1 MLFQPT
7 NVTPSSLGELGN
19 GTVDATQ
26 DLTVSWQVNGSSPMV
41 AYSIT
46 IYLNNA
52 SSTQKYTTGKL
63 TTNCPFYGTNYAG
76 EVEFFSHKITAA
88 TLSSAG
94 ISNGNNYKL
103 VIRQWW
109 NANDSVTQSSASAF
123 ITRAAPSLTLTS
135 ISSPVA
141 TRSYTFTATYTQAQ
155 GDTLNW
161 VRWMLAVDGSEDSPI
176 YDTGYIYGTTDLQFT
191 YDGLFRDTTYTVRC
205 MVQTENGI
213 NADTGWTDFYVYY
226 DVADIEGAV
235 VAAKACGRSAV
246 EVTWPLIKSI
256 PGEATGDYL
265 LTANGVSLPTD
276 SYIEWDTVNMD
287 PMSFAS
293 PWTLFMKFQIMN
305 ESVDPITI
313 TQSGDDIELT
323 YDRSTKDLD
332 LLVDGT
338 SVYNVPDVEPFA
350 VITLII
356 SQDTVWIRVED
367 LVGGLYPAE
376 DLYPSVDLYPSSTYN
391 RVLTLTSPFTDQ
403 STITG
408 LQINGNMLCYYLK
421 VSQGD
426 PSAAVIQ
433 AAWQEGNWVPALD
446 DYAYFFANFSVN
458 INGGILDAIGEPITS
473 LSIYRRDATETVSTP
488 VATVGI
494 NDTSFYDYGV
504 RSQQGPYVYQV
515 FPVGATTYAS
525 VPMLSNPISP
535 CFWDWSLL
543 SCTKRSDSTYRVD
556 AEYRFGK
563 NLVSG
568 RVGNNNSPFISQN
581 FTQYPTVQMSP
592 VNWKSGSLESFIGY
606 VDYTN
611 GQNTYSD
618 TIMLRDAIYKLS
630 TSTNPLFLKN
640 RKGDLLSV
648 RISAEISMETLDN
661 TKEQAQTVSI
671 PWVEIGT
678 TSGVSIT
685 VNPGEALFSG
695 GESA

>member
-7 NVTPSSLGELGN
+7 NVSPSSLGELGN

-88 TLSSAG
+88 QLSSAG
-94 ISNGNNYKL
+94 ISNGNSYKL
-103 VIRQWW
+103 VIKQWW
-109 NANDSVTQSSASAF
+109 SANDAVTQSSASAF
-123 ITRAAPSLTLTS
+123 VTRAAPSLTLTS

-141 TRSYTFTATYTQAQ
+141 TRSYTFTATYTQTQ

-161 VRWMLAVDGSEDSPI
+161 VRWMLAVDGNEDDPI

-191 YDGLFRDTTYTVRC
+191 YDGLFRDTNYTVRC

-226 DVADIEGAV
+226 DVAEIEGAV

-256 PGEATGDYL
+256 PGEATGTYT
-265 LTANGVSLPTD
+265 LTGSGVYLPTG
-276 SYIEWDTVNMD
+276 SSIEWDTVNAQA
-287 PMSFAS
+287 MSFES
-293 PWTLFMKFQIMN
+293 PWTLFFKCQIQN
-305 ESVDPITI
+305 GDVVPISI
-313 TQSGDDIELT
+313 TQSGDSIDLS
-323 YDRSTKDLD
+323 YDRTTKELD
-332 LLVDGT
+332 LMVDGT

-350 VITLII
+350 VITLIV
-356 SQDTVWIRVED
+356 SQDTMWLRIED
-367 LVGGLYPAE
+367 QFGGLYPAE
-376 DLYPSVDLYPSSTYN
+376 DLYPYNYLYPKAAAD
-391 RVLTLTSPFTDQ
+391 RLRRLTSPFTGQ
-403 STITG
+403 STITSI
-408 LQINGNMLCYYLK
+408 QINGNISSPYIK
-421 VSQGD
+421 VIKGD
-426 PSAAVIQ
+426 PSDAVIQ
-433 AAWQEGNWVPALD
+433 AAWEDGTWVPTIEG
-446 DYAYFFANFSVN
+446 YTYFFADFSEN
-458 INGGILDAIGEPITS
+458 ISGGILDSIGETIIG
-473 LSIYRRDATETVSTP
+473 LSIYRKAGFESVITQ
-488 VATVGI
+488 VANVGVD
-494 NDTSFYDYGV
+494 DTSFYDYGA

-515 FPVGATTYAS
+515 FPVGATTYVS
-525 VPMLSNPISP
+525 EPMVSNSISP

-543 SCTKRSDSTYRVD
+543 SCTKRSDNTYRVD
-556 AEYRFGK
+556 TEYKFGK

-568 RVGNNNSPFISQN
+568 RVGNNNSPLVSQN
-581 FTQYPTVQMSP
+581 FTQYPTVQMSHA
-592 VNWKSGSLESFIGY
+592 NWKSGTLDSFIGY

-618 TIMLRDAIYKLS
+618 TIELRDAIYKLS

-648 RISAEISMETLDN
+648 RISGEISMETLDN
-661 TKEQAQTVSI
+661 TKEQAQTVTI
-671 PWVEIGT
+671 PWVEVGT
-678 TSGVSIT
+678 TTGVSIT